1 MISLWTLSKR
11 NPSLKKLNEERLFV
25 LQQKASLVIRNS
37 PLPFPS
43 RGEGLA
49 ALVCNMQLSFQSG
62 LQNRREIHPRPLC
75 LIAQPGGDRAILLY
89 RAQFIFPAVLR
100 KVNIHER
107 YHGALRRVFLYLRQ
121 ARRLRQQFSAIFHIN
136 PHNPDRISRHI
147 HRIRNILSLRPNLKI
162 WNRNHD
168 ILFSSRHYNRI
179 CSFHFISLPFNF
191 SRNPAHFLP
200 HAREHLPPA
209 SPPALLFRFHYT
221 LFMRIYQPLCHF
233 LYPLHPFFFFTP
245 PAQIPLD
252 LNCSLGLI
260 MKLFMSF

>member
-1 MISLWTLSKR
+1 MASQPSFVRLQRSFSVISLLYSIIVYGYR
-11 NPSLKKLNEERLFV
+11 
-25 LQQKASLVIRNS
+25 IS

-43 RGEGLA
+43 RGEVFA
-49 ALVCNMQLSFQSG
+49 ALVRNMQLSFQSG
-62 LQNRREIHPRPLC
+62 LQNRRKIHPRPLC
-75 LIAQPGGDRAILLY
+75 LIAQPGGNRTILLY

-136 PHNPDRISRHI
+136 PHNPDRISCHI

-162 WNRNHD
+162 RDRNHD
-168 ILFSSRHYNRI
+168 TLFSSRHYNRI

-200 HAREHLPPA
+200 RAREHLPQTPQI
-209 SPPALLFRFHYT
+209 SPPALLCRFYYA
-221 LFMRIYQPLCHF
+221 LFMRICQPPCQFFVHLASLLF
-233 LYPLHPFFFFTP
+233 LHSSSANP
-245 PAQIPLD
+245 P
-252 LNCSLGLI
+252 
-260 MKLFMSF
+260 

>member
-1 MISLWTLSKR
+1 MASQPTFVLLQNPFSVISLLYRSIIYGYR
-11 NPSLKKLNEERLFV
+11 
-25 LQQKASLVIRNS
+25 IS

-43 RGEGLA
+43 RGEVFA
-49 ALVCNMQLSFQSG
+49 ALVRNMQLSFQSG
-62 LQNRREIHPRPLC
+62 LQNRRKIHPRPLC
-75 LIAQPGGDRAILLY
+75 LIAQPGGNRTILLY
-89 RAQFIFPAVLR
+89 RAQFIFPAVFR

-107 YHGALRRVFLYLRQ
+107 YHGSLRRVFLYLRQ

-136 PHNPDRISRHI
+136 PRNPDRISCHI

-162 WNRNHD
+162 WDRNHN

-179 CSFHFISLPFNF
+179 CSFHLISLPFNF
-191 SRNPAHFLP
+191 SRNPAHFFHT
-200 HAREHLPPA
+200 HANIFRRLLRRRSFSA
-209 SPPALLFRFHYT
+209 SIIRF
-221 LFMRIYQPLCHF
+221 LCAYANPSANF
-233 LYPLHPFFFFTP
+233 FYPLHPFFFFTP

>member
-1 MISLWTLSKR
+1 MASQPSFVRLQRSFSVISLLYSSIVYGYR
-11 NPSLKKLNEERLFV
+11 
-25 LQQKASLVIRNS
+25 IS

-43 RGEGLA
+43 RGEVFA
-49 ALVCNMQLSFQSG
+49 ALVRNMQLSFQSG
-62 LQNRREIHPRPLC
+62 LQNRRKIHPRPLC
-75 LIAQPGGDRAILLY
+75 LIAQPGGNRTILLY

-136 PHNPDRISRHI
+136 PHNPDRISCHI

-162 WNRNHD
+162 RDRNHD

-191 SRNPAHFLP
+191 SRNPRAFSSTRTRTSSANSANFSAGAPWPLLLYAFYAHIPTPCQFFCTPCIPSFSPLL
-200 HAREHLPPA
+200 RE
-209 SPPALLFRFHYT
+209 S
-221 LFMRIYQPLCHF
+221 
-233 LYPLHPFFFFTP
+233 
-245 PAQIPLD
+245 PLD